1 MSKCGCKNN
10 KSINLNFNN
19 SFETEQNKTI
29 KAFDFEYQS
38 KGGQNSNFIIKN
50 LIKIVSFS
58 IALLLLPIIMIV
70 IVWFMFDILVLNQE
84 IDMKKIVTVL
94 TSKLKRFND
103 DYGYDD
109 EYDEEYAEEYDEE
122 NYEMLDVDDI
132 TPSTIK

>member
-1 MSKCGCKNN
+1 MGCGCKTKTN
-10 KSINLNFNN
+10 K
-19 SFETEQNKTI
+19 SFETEEKQTI
-29 KAFDFEYQS
+29 KAFDFEYQN
-38 KGGQNSNFIIKN
+38 KEGQNSNFIVKN

-58 IALLLLPIIMIV
+58 IALLLLPIIMIAV
-70 IVWFMFDILVLNQE
+70 VWFMFELLVLNQE

-103 DYGYDD
+103 DDGYDD
-109 EYDEEYAEEYDEE
+109 EYDNDYDEEYDDE

>member
-1 MSKCGCKNN
+1 MACGCKTKTN
-10 KSINLNFNN
+10 KG
-19 SFETEQNKTI
+19 FETEEKQTI
-29 KAFDFEYQS
+29 KPFDFEYQN
-38 KGGQNSNFIIKN
+38 KGNQNSNFIIKN